1 MAKRRRSLQ
10 ERLSINVLLAP
21 GTTHPGGIDR
31 PETLGA
37 QAVNKRH
44 ILPAAA
50 AVFAVAVLAVPILGQ
65 QQVGVSQT
73 RIEAL
78 SKVGRGAEQVVRDEA
93 VQCPTGARTRNLL
106 FKVRA
111 EIAPA
116 RCDERCSKN
125 LLNGYLYAEV
135 LVRRREVPSGSPTP
149 RGRFEGRW
157 QLLNRAGVKVAE
169 GTMRGVTGASAFNW
183 PEDEN
188 PALACAAP
196 GHYEGVME
204 GVSLVDPCRGPI
216 LASIQGEGLDPR
228 LATFR
233 IRAEGTLTAPCS
245 NTTASTSNED
255 CCSG

>member
-1 MAKRRRSLQ
+1 M
-10 ERLSINVLLAP
+10 
-21 GTTHPGGIDR
+21 
-31 PETLGA
+31 
-37 QAVNKRH
+37 NKRH

-50 AVFAVAVLAVPILGQ
+50 AILAAVALAVPILGQ
-65 QQVGVSQT
+65 QQVGIAET

-78 SKVGRGAEQVVRDEA
+78 SKVGRGVEEVVRDEA
-93 VQCPTGARTRNLL
+93 LQCPNGARTRNMV

-135 LVRRREVPSGSPTP
+135 VVRRREVASGSPPP

-157 QLLNRAGVKVAE
+157 QIINRNGVKVAE
-169 GTMRGVTGASAFNW
+169 GSLRGVTGASAFNW
-183 PEDEN
+183 PEDDT

-204 GVSLVDPCRGPI
+204 GVSLISPCRGPI

-233 IRAEGTLTAPCS
+233 IRAEGTLTAPCV
-245 NTTASTSNED
+245 NTTASTSNEE